1 MSEDDLDFGN
11 TRFIIFTLK
20 DEIGG
25 LAKALK
31 LFQVSFT
38 IDIRNTFWWV
48 TVQSVCS
55 WQNIQTGMPVYILP
69 RADWSVSLGFLV
81 PSIGVDCIPD
91 YAIVDRFNIVINLGQ
106 FLWLSRLNK

>member
-38 IDIRNTFWWV
+38 IDIRNTF
-48 TVQSVCS
+48 
-55 WQNIQTGMPVYILP
+55 
-69 RADWSVSLGFLV
+69 
-81 PSIGVDCIPD
+81 
-91 YAIVDRFNIVINLGQ
+91 
-106 FLWLSRLNK
+106 